1 VEARMSK
8 KYALVTGSSSGL
20 GFEIAQYLLEENFTV
35 FGGSRRGTD
44 ISHPNFIDL
53 ELDVTSEDSVVD
65 FFDEVGKD
73 TVALNLIVNNA
84 GIFEMGSVV
93 ETESSVFNDH
103 LKTNVLGV
111 FHILKHSFDFLI
123 EDKTHIINISSIASK
138 KGFPNVAAYCASKFA
153 LNGLIESTREEW
165 KSMGIRFSNLMPGAI
180 DTPLW
185 ETISDDFE
193 RSKML
198 DPDDFIHVFDMIIKA
213 PVEMQFPEVTF
224 LHKSGALE

>member
-1 VEARMSK
+1 MSK

-224 LHKSGALE
+224 LHKSGALK

>member
-1 VEARMSK
+1 MSK